1 MKNGKNPTKAQKK
14 YLKGCGLNP
23 DNWLIVK
30 NTPEEMLLVHRYTSS
45 TRRISKRKEYAE

>member
-1 MKNGKNPTKAQKK
+1 MKNGKNPTKAQKQF
-14 YLKGCGLNP
+14 LREHRFNP

-45 TRRISKRKEYAE
+45 TRRINKRKEYAE